1 MIGVS
6 NTFIN
11 NSCLACMLQRKCK
24 FLMLKIMP
32 RLILECQISLNFSAA
47 KLEMQFR
54 YQNKKY
60 YLLDTFRKYR
70 YIYHVLFFLLK
81 STSYS
86 WAFRSA
92 QRASR
97 RVSCARTH
105 KSLVLTFSELL
116 WIKHEPESVKNQN

>member
-1 MIGVS
+1 MQRAK
-6 NTFIN
+6 
-11 NSCLACMLQRKCK
+11 SCFQRYLMRGAEKHTLFPLK
-24 FLMLKIMP
+24 STTYYILLENIDTYTMFFFLLKITH
-32 RLILECQISLNFSAA
+32 F
-47 KLEMQFR
+47 
-54 YQNKKY
+54 YTH
-60 YLLDTFRKYR
+60 TFRKYR